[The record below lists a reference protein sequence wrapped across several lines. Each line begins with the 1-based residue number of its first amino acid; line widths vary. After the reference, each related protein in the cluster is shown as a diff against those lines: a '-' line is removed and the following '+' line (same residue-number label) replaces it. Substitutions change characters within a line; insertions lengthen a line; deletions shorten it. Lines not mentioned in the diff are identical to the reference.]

1 MPSNM
6 SSARACTK
14 AETVLAD
21 LVCLSHL
28 RWNSVFQ
35 RPHHIMS
42 RLASRRDV
50 LFVEEPV
57 PHRGETEIDVLRVAP
72 RLNVLQPRIPCEV
85 GGFGSGKQNG
95 LESALR
101 KLLRSQGWGEFVAW
115 LYTIARN
122 VVCDRARQAGREEPL
137 DDSDAPSTSDDV
149 ERRAL
154 LFRLVDTLPPAQRDV
169 LVARF
174 AEQRSIADVA
184 RQLGRSE
191 GAVKQLQLR
200 AIEALRAQVRG
211 SHG

>member
-1 MPSNM
+1 MTVDKR
-6 SSARACTK
+6 ARFAELYEQNFERVYAFVARRVRDRAEAEDVVSEVFYK
-14 AETVLAD
+14 ALKGID
-21 LVCLSHL
+21 GY
-28 RWNSVFQ
+28 
-35 RPHHIMS
+35 
-42 RLASRRDV
+42 
-50 LFVEEPV
+50 EERGV
-57 PHRGETEIDVLRVAP
+57 P
-72 RLNVLQPRIPCEV
+72 
-85 GGFGSGKQNG
+85 
-95 LESALR
+95 
-101 KLLRSQGWGEFVAW
+101 FVAW

-137 DDSDAPSTSDDV
+137 DDSDEPSSSDDV

-154 LFRLVDTLPPAQRDV
+154 LFRLVDTLPAAQRDV

-200 AIEALRAQVRG
+200 AIEALRSQVRG

>member
-1 MPSNM
+1 MTVDKR
-6 SSARACTK
+6 ARFAELYEQNFERVYAFVARRVRDRAEAEDVVSEVFYK
-14 AETVLAD
+14 ALKGID
-21 LVCLSHL
+21 GY
-28 RWNSVFQ
+28 
-35 RPHHIMS
+35 
-42 RLASRRDV
+42 
-50 LFVEEPV
+50 EERGV
-57 PHRGETEIDVLRVAP
+57 P
-72 RLNVLQPRIPCEV
+72 
-85 GGFGSGKQNG
+85 
-95 LESALR
+95 
-101 KLLRSQGWGEFVAW
+101 FVAW

-122 VVCDRARQAGREEPL
+122 VVCDRARQVGREEPL
-137 DDSDAPSTSDDV
+137 DDSDGPSTSDDV

-200 AIEALRAQVRG
+200 AIEALRTQVRG

>member
-1 MPSNM
+1 MTVDKRGRFAELYEKNFERVY
-6 SSARACTK
+6 AFVVRRVRDRAEAEDVVSEVFYK
-14 AETVLAD
+14 ALKGIDGYEE
-21 LVCLSHL
+21 
-28 RWNSVFQ
+28 
-35 RPHHIMS
+35 
-42 RLASRRDV
+42 RDV
-50 LFVEEPV
+50 P
-57 PHRGETEIDVLRVAP
+57 
-72 RLNVLQPRIPCEV
+72 
-85 GGFGSGKQNG
+85 
-95 LESALR
+95 
-101 KLLRSQGWGEFVAW
+101 FVAW

-137 DDSDAPSTSDDV
+137 DPSNAPSAFDDV

-200 AIEALRAQVRG
+200 AIEALRSQVRG

>member
-1 MPSNM
+1 MTVDERAQFAELYEQNFERVYAFV
-6 SSARACTK
+6 ARRVRDRAEAEDVVSEVFYK
-14 AETVLAD
+14 ALKGID
-21 LVCLSHL
+21 GY
-28 RWNSVFQ
+28 
-35 RPHHIMS
+35 
-42 RLASRRDV
+42 
-50 LFVEEPV
+50 EERGV
-57 PHRGETEIDVLRVAP
+57 P
-72 RLNVLQPRIPCEV
+72 
-85 GGFGSGKQNG
+85 
-95 LESALR
+95 
-101 KLLRSQGWGEFVAW
+101 FVAW

-200 AIEALRAQVRG
+200 AIEALRTQVRG

>member
-1 MPSNM
+1 MTVDKR
-6 SSARACTK
+6 ARFAELYEQNFERVYAFAVRRVRDRAEAEDVVSEVFYK
-14 AETVLAD
+14 ALKGID
-21 LVCLSHL
+21 GY
-28 RWNSVFQ
+28 
-35 RPHHIMS
+35 
-42 RLASRRDV
+42 
-50 LFVEEPV
+50 EERGV
-57 PHRGETEIDVLRVAP
+57 P
-72 RLNVLQPRIPCEV
+72 
-85 GGFGSGKQNG
+85 
-95 LESALR
+95 
-101 KLLRSQGWGEFVAW
+101 FVAW

-137 DDSDAPSTSDDV
+137 DDRDEPSTSDDV

-154 LFRLVDTLPPAQRDV
+154 LFRLVDTLPTAQRDV

-200 AIEALRAQVRG
+200 AIEALRTQVRG

>member
-1 MPSNM
+1 MTVDKR
-6 SSARACTK
+6 ARFAELYEQNFERVYAFVVRRVRDRAEAEDVVSEVFYK
-14 AETVLAD
+14 ALKGID
-21 LVCLSHL
+21 GY
-28 RWNSVFQ
+28 
-35 RPHHIMS
+35 
-42 RLASRRDV
+42 
-50 LFVEEPV
+50 EERGV
-57 PHRGETEIDVLRVAP
+57 PFA
-72 RLNVLQPRIPCEV
+72 
-85 GGFGSGKQNG
+85 
-95 LESALR
+95 
-101 KLLRSQGWGEFVAW
+101 AW

-137 DDSDAPSTSDDV
+137 DDRDEPSSSDDV

-154 LFRLVDTLPPAQRDV
+154 LFRLVETLPTAQRDV

-200 AIEALRAQVRG
+200 AIEALRTQVRG

>member
-1 MPSNM
+1 MTVDERAQFAELYEQNFERVYAFV
-6 SSARACTK
+6 ARRVRDRAEAEDVVSEVFYK
-14 AETVLAD
+14 ALKGIDGYKE
-21 LVCLSHL
+21 
-28 RWNSVFQ
+28 
-35 RPHHIMS
+35 
-42 RLASRRDV
+42 
-50 LFVEEPV
+50 
-57 PHRGETEIDVLRVAP
+57 RGTP
-72 RLNVLQPRIPCEV
+72 
-85 GGFGSGKQNG
+85 
-95 LESALR
+95 
-101 KLLRSQGWGEFVAW
+101 FVAW

-137 DDSDAPSTSDDV
+137 DNVDEPSSFDDV

-154 LFRLVDTLPPAQRDV
+154 LYRLVGTLPPAQRDV

-184 RQLGRSE
+184 RQLGRSV

>member
-1 MPSNM
+1 MTVDKR
-6 SSARACTK
+6 ARFAELYEQNFERVYAFVVRRVRDRAEAEDVVSEVFYK
-14 AETVLAD
+14 ALKGID
-21 LVCLSHL
+21 GY
-28 RWNSVFQ
+28 
-35 RPHHIMS
+35 
-42 RLASRRDV
+42 
-50 LFVEEPV
+50 EERGV
-57 PHRGETEIDVLRVAP
+57 P
-72 RLNVLQPRIPCEV
+72 
-85 GGFGSGKQNG
+85 
-95 LESALR
+95 
-101 KLLRSQGWGEFVAW
+101 FVAW

-137 DDSDAPSTSDDV
+137 DDRDEPSTSDDV

-154 LFRLVDTLPPAQRDV
+154 LFRLVDTLPAAQRDV

-200 AIEALRAQVRG
+200 AIEALRTQVRG

>member
-1 MPSNM
+1 MTVDKR
-6 SSARACTK
+6 ARFAELYEQNFERVYAFVVRRVRDRAEAEDVVSEVFYK
-14 AETVLAD
+14 ALKGID
-21 LVCLSHL
+21 GY
-28 RWNSVFQ
+28 
-35 RPHHIMS
+35 
-42 RLASRRDV
+42 
-50 LFVEEPV
+50 EERGV
-57 PHRGETEIDVLRVAP
+57 P
-72 RLNVLQPRIPCEV
+72 
-85 GGFGSGKQNG
+85 
-95 LESALR
+95 
-101 KLLRSQGWGEFVAW
+101 FVAW

-137 DDSDAPSTSDDV
+137 DDSNEPTSSDDV

-154 LFRLVDTLPPAQRDV
+154 LFRLVDTLPTAQRDV

-200 AIEALRAQVRG
+200 AIEALRTQVRG

>member
-1 MPSNM
+1 M
-6 SSARACTK
+6 
-14 AETVLAD
+14 LIAD
-21 LVCLSHL
+21 LAVAVVLPDRKRRREVPVKGIVGDRL
-28 RWNSVFQ
+28 RGFVGLGA
-35 RPHHIMS
+35 S
-42 RLASRRDV
+42 RLEVV
-50 LFVEEPV
+50 LRLGRAGAVEEVFYKALKGIDGYEERGV
-57 PHRGETEIDVLRVAP
+57 P
-72 RLNVLQPRIPCEV
+72 
-85 GGFGSGKQNG
+85 
-95 LESALR
+95 
-101 KLLRSQGWGEFVAW
+101 FVAW

-137 DDSDAPSTSDDV
+137 DDSNEPSSFDDV

-154 LFRLVDTLPPAQRDV
+154 LFRLVDTLPTAQRDV

-191 GAVKQLQLR
+191 GAIKQLQLR

>member
-1 MPSNM
+1 MTVDKR
-6 SSARACTK
+6 ARFAELYEQNFERVYAFVARRVRDRAEAEDVVSEVFYK
-14 AETVLAD
+14 ALKGID
-21 LVCLSHL
+21 GY
-28 RWNSVFQ
+28 
-35 RPHHIMS
+35 
-42 RLASRRDV
+42 
-50 LFVEEPV
+50 EERGV
-57 PHRGETEIDVLRVAP
+57 P
-72 RLNVLQPRIPCEV
+72 
-85 GGFGSGKQNG
+85 
-95 LESALR
+95 
-101 KLLRSQGWGEFVAW
+101 FVAW

-137 DDSDAPSTSDDV
+137 DDRDEPSSSDDV

-154 LFRLVDTLPPAQRDV
+154 LFRLVDTLPTAQRDV

-200 AIEALRAQVRG
+200 AIEALRTQVRG

>member
-1 MPSNM
+1 MTVDKR
-6 SSARACTK
+6 ARFAELYEQNFERVYAFVVRRVRDRAEAEDVVSEVFYK
-14 AETVLAD
+14 ALKGID
-21 LVCLSHL
+21 GY
-28 RWNSVFQ
+28 
-35 RPHHIMS
+35 
-42 RLASRRDV
+42 
-50 LFVEEPV
+50 EERGV
-57 PHRGETEIDVLRVAP
+57 P
-72 RLNVLQPRIPCEV
+72 
-85 GGFGSGKQNG
+85 
-95 LESALR
+95 
-101 KLLRSQGWGEFVAW
+101 FVAW

-137 DDSDAPSTSDDV
+137 DDRDEPSTSDDV

-154 LFRLVDTLPPAQRDV
+154 LFRLVDTLPTAQRDV

-200 AIEALRAQVRG
+200 AIEALRTQVRG

>member
-1 MPSNM
+1 MTVDKR
-6 SSARACTK
+6 ARFAELYEQNFERVYAFVARRVRDRAEAEDVVSEVFYK
-14 AETVLAD
+14 ALKGID
-21 LVCLSHL
+21 GY
-28 RWNSVFQ
+28 
-35 RPHHIMS
+35 
-42 RLASRRDV
+42 
-50 LFVEEPV
+50 EERGV
-57 PHRGETEIDVLRVAP
+57 PFA
-72 RLNVLQPRIPCEV
+72 
-85 GGFGSGKQNG
+85 
-95 LESALR
+95 
-101 KLLRSQGWGEFVAW
+101 AW

-137 DDSDAPSTSDDV
+137 DDRDEPSSSDDV

-154 LFRLVDTLPPAQRDV
+154 LFRLVDTLPTAQRDV

-200 AIEALRAQVRG
+200 AIEALRTQVRG